1 MQIFPYKSKEISNVK
16 GVVNNVQNF
25 VRVVQE
31 RPCETP
37 YLEYWFSNQLEVPKL
52 VESPSMAKR
61 IHWDHDSTETN
72 NTHLIMKW
80 IGSYYVGFPLL

>member
-1 MQIFPYKSKEISNVK
+1 MNAEMDISKNQWRSTGGK
-16 GVVNNVQNF
+16 
-25 VRVVQE
+25 
-31 RPCETP
+31 TP

>member
-1 MQIFPYKSKEISNVK
+1 MLIFPRKSKEILNVK
-16 GVVNNVQNF
+16 VVVNNVQNF
-25 VRVVQE
+25 VSVVQE
-31 RPCETP
+31 RPTP